1 MDELLKY
8 LRAMVALQ
16 VASMNKG
23 SDSEPVKVE
32 LLLSRAGIAV
42 QEIAEMLGKSP
53 AAVAKTIQRAKQAGT
68 KAAGDVAP
76 ASQTESAA

>member
-42 QEIAEMLGKSP
+42 KEIAEMLGKSP